1 MIPLD
6 RAVGDLLY
14 VLFGALIVCISILLS
29 SCGGITKDGATKG
42 TVGGSA
48 TWDWNQTPHGG
59 SDEKSGSSPVGES
72 VR

>member
-1 MIPLD
+1 MN

-14 VLFGALIVCISILLS
+14 TTFGVLLVCICILLAG
-29 SCGGITKDGATKG
+29 CGSITKDGTSKG
-42 TVGGSA
+42 TIGGSA

-59 SDEKSGSSPVGES
+59 SDEKSGSAPVGES